1 MSSSTKHFSF
11 SPSLC
16 LRIYSIVE
24 ATRHARNAQV
34 MMPPLPVGSPKQ
46 KSPVSG
52 RMSHRLVKN
61 PENLSW
67 GKEPAGSRGGPGAG
81 IDSVAHVPSALDYF
95 LSTSPRQ
102 GDKTIKQLLHS
113 MDYGATKKLSS
124 ELDRFER
131 SHNAGMG
138 SDDDDEHDAV
148 VSPRKPQRAGSGP
161 GNVGASPSA
170 VERLPP
176 LSDGM
181 SSSLQARV
189 SSIDEHGN
197 GIALPPQEYLPGKR
211 VPVVSSNPIT
221 GILCNVPLHKVFGTY
236 RDHFVRTVR
245 QRRVSQTM
253 AHGASAVVSAPS
265 KKEPMRINVDDFMH
279 ILHSLLPTEAA
290 ACVSREYA
298 KRMLEPFG
306 TPGPYGAPPK
316 IPFPTVFSYLCK
328 CYGHSIVEKNVRFL
342 TKCLD
347 PKSKGGIPY
356 SVFTGRVVRAWAENR
371 VIGGAI
377 YGWRA
382 LASALE
388 AAGDIDARLLEDA
401 SVITKDELRM
411 IAYTTEQLTEAMMT
425 DLECDIT
432 TAPRFPTLPNAK
444 GSDDASSIVSGGRA
458 VNNPRR
464 GVL

>member
-1 MSSSTKHFSF
+1 MMAST
-11 SPSLC
+11 
-16 LRIYSIVE
+16 
-24 ATRHARNAQV
+24 
-34 MMPPLPVGSPKQ
+34 GSPKQ
-46 KSPVSG
+46 NSPVSG
-52 RMSHRLVKN
+52 RISHRLVKN

-67 GKEPAGSRGGPGAG
+67 GKEPAGSPLRGGPAGGGAG
-81 IDSVAHVPSALDYF
+81 GAGVDAVVHVPSALDYF

-102 GDKTIKQLLHS
+102 ADKTIKQLLHS

-131 SHNAGMG
+131 SHNAGMA
-138 SDDDDEHDAV
+138 SDDDDDRDVV
-148 VSPRKPQRAGSGP
+148 VSPRKPQRGGGGGAGGVAGGGP
-161 GNVGASPSA
+161 STVD
-170 VERLPP
+170 RLPSI
-176 LSDGM
+176 SDGGM
-181 SSSLQARV
+181 NSSLQARV
-189 SSIDEHGN
+189 GSIEEHGN
-197 GIALPPQEYLPGKR
+197 GTALPPQEYLPGKR

-221 GILCNVPLHKVFGTY
+221 GILCNVPLHKVFGVY
-236 RDHFVRTVR
+236 RDHFLRTVR

-253 AHGASAVVSAPS
+253 AHGASAVVSAAPS

-279 ILHSLLPTEAA
+279 MLHSLLPAQAA

-306 TPGPYGAPPK
+306 TPGPYGAPSK
-316 IPFPTVFSYLCK
+316 IPFPIVFSYLCK
-328 CYGHSIVEKNVRFL
+328 CYGHNIVEKNVRFL
-342 TKCLD
+342 SKCLD
-347 PKSKGGIPY
+347 PKNKGGIPY
-356 SVFTGRVVRAWAENR
+356 SVLTGRVVRAWAENR

-388 AAGDIDARLLEDA
+388 AAGDIDIRLLEDA
-401 SVITKDELRM
+401 SLITKDELRM

-444 GSDDASSIVSGGRA
+444 GSDDASSIVSGGRLGGG
-458 VNNPRR
+458 NTRR